1 MSIKKISIIIILL
14 VVGIALGSNML
25 FAERWH
31 ETYTRAVE
39 YVENGNYGSA
49 ISLLNRLIT
58 DESRSKSR
66 KRTYGT
72 TFIEYIPYY
81 YLGLCYYEKS
91 SYSQAI
97 AWLEKSK
104 SEGVIQDNSDLYPNL
119 RRMLSD
125 AKSRQSAS
133 TTTPPVTTTQTPT
146 ATAQPVTTTQT
157 KTVTP
162 TATAPI
168 RTSKPV
174 IKKPAINRAQVAK
187 FITNGKSLYN
197 KGRYKSAGAE
207 FRKALAKDPKSRD
220 ARQWSLK
227 TSNRIKAERLVT
239 EGKRYLDKR
248 DYSRALEKYKAAL
261 EYFPRD
267 SRYKKYRR
275 SAEMKRDK
283 QVAEANRKREIDSLY
298 NKAFTAYRNANY
310 LDAKINFNKVLQRD
324 PTNRKAKDYLD
335 DIEGKLAARAE
346 SDETKKQ
353 INDFLKTASASLEKN
368 DFRTAKSAIGR
379 AKALD
384 ENNADVQRYQSDLRS
399 RNRIRIKTGLKF
411 YLEGDLLKAGNI
423 LIECA
428 DVHDSNPALFAFLGS
443 LHYTRYLLAG
453 EKDSS
458 LRTTAD
464 MYFRRVLELKE
475 DYNLNAKL
483 FNPRV
488 IEYFDELKQL

>member
-1 MSIKKISIIIILL
+1 MNIQKISIIVTLL
-14 VVGIALGSNML
+14 IVGIALGSNIL
-25 FAERWH
+25 LAEKW
-31 ETYTRAVE
+31 YVAYNRAVE
-39 YVENGNYGSA
+39 YVEDGNYGSA
-49 ISLLNRLIT
+49 ISLFNRLIT
-58 DESRSKSR
+58 EESKSKSR

-81 YLGLCYYEKS
+81 YLGLCYYEKNN
-91 SYSQAI
+91 YSQAI
-97 AWLEKSK
+97 VWLEKSK
-104 SEGVIQDNSDLYPNL
+104 SEGVVQDNSDLYPSL
-119 RRMLSD
+119 RRMQSD

-133 TTTPPVTTTQTPT
+133 TVTPPVTTTQTPT
-146 ATAQPVTTTQT
+146 ATSQPVTITQT
-157 KTVTP
+157 TTVTP

-174 IKKPAINRAQVAK
+174 IKKPTINRAQVAK

-207 FRKALAKDPKSRD
+207 FRKALSKDPKNRD

-227 TSNRIKAERLVT
+227 TSNRIKAEKLVT
-239 EGKRYLDKR
+239 EGKRYLDRR
-248 DYSRALEKYKAAL
+248 DYSRALEKYKTAL
-261 EYFPRD
+261 KYFPKD
-267 SRYKKYRR
+267 SRYRNYRR

-283 QVAEANRKREIDSLY
+283 QIAEANRKSEIDSLY
-298 NKAFTAYRNANY
+298 NKAFTAYKNANY

-324 PTNRKAKDYLD
+324 PKNRKAKDYLN
-335 DIEGKLAARAE
+335 DIEGKLAAKAE

-353 INDFLKTASASLEKN
+353 ISDFLQTASASLTKN
-368 DFRTAKSAIGR
+368 DFRAAKTAIRR

-384 ENNADVQRYQSDLRS
+384 ENNADVQKYYIDLRS

-475 DYNLNAKL
+475 DYNLKAKL

>member
-1 MSIKKISIIIILL
+1 MNIKKISIIVTVLI
-14 VVGIALGSNML
+14 VVIALGSNML
-25 FAERWH
+25 FAEKWYV
-31 ETYTRAVE
+31 TYNRAVE
-39 YVENGNYGSA
+39 YVEDGNYGSA
-49 ISLLNRLIT
+49 ISLFNRLIT
-58 DESRSKSR
+58 EESKSKSR

-72 TFIEYIPYY
+72 TFIEYTPYY
-81 YLGLCYYEKS
+81 YLGLCYYEKND
-91 SYSQAI
+91 YSQAI
-97 AWLEKSK
+97 VWLEKSK
-104 SEGVIQDNSDLYPNL
+104 SEGVVKDNSDLHPNL
-119 RRMLSD
+119 LRMLSD
-125 AKSRQSAS
+125 AKSRQTAS
-133 TTTPPVTTTQTPT
+133 TTTHPVTTTQIPT
-146 ATAQPVTTTQT
+146 ATTQPVPTTQT
-157 KTVTP
+157 TTVTP

-174 IKKPAINRAQVAK
+174 IKKPTINRAQVAK

-207 FRKALAKDPKSRD
+207 FRKALAKDPKNRD
-220 ARQWSLK
+220 ARQWSVK
-227 TSNRIKAERLVT
+227 SSNRLKAEGLVA
-239 EGKRYLDKR
+239 EGKRYLNKR
-248 DYSRALEKYKAAL
+248 DYNKALEKYNAAL
-261 EYFPRD
+261 KYFPRD
-267 SRYKKYRR
+267 SRYKNYRR

-283 QVAEANRKREIDSLY
+283 QLAEAKRKSEIDSLY
-298 NKAFTAYRNANY
+298 NRAFNAYKNANY
-310 LDAKINFNKVLQRD
+310 LDAKINFNKVLQMD
-324 PTNRKAKDYLD
+324 PTNRKAKDYLT

-346 SDETKKQ
+346 TDETKKQ
-353 INDFLKTASASLEKN
+353 INDFLKTASASLTKN
-368 DFRTAKSAIGR
+368 DFKAAKTAIGK

-384 ENNADVQRYQSDLRS
+384 ETNADVQRYYIDLRS

-428 DVHDSNPALFAFLGS
+428 DVHDNNPALFAFLGS

-475 DYNLNAKL
+475 DYNLNVKL